1 MFRKNYKGMVGE
13 DRGAIG
19 QADGGGTEGKE
30 EREEEMVGMAVAT
43 MVWFRAAIRRVNLDG

>member
-30 EREEEMVGMAVAT
+30 EREEEMEVV
-43 MVWFRAAIRRVNLDG
+43 VVVVVNRRNT